1 MQPTGSL
8 LPKLNTLA
16 EEDNEAGLDVAGEED
31 RLSEAGSASPRG
43 AATLWHT
50 HTGAVRGDR
59 TPWTPDTPAAA
70 HPALRV

>member
-1 MQPTGSL
+1 MQGAHGERVL
-8 LPKLNTLA
+8 ILA
-16 EEDNEAGLDVAGEED
+16 AGIAL
-31 RLSEAGSASPRG
+31 GSALTYLPARRG
-43 AATLWHT
+43 HSATLWHT